1 MKKVLFI
8 VMCVAVCAC
17 SQNKEKKAQEA
28 LFDQIHQDYVESTKY
43 QGIVLKEN
51 ADDAEQTLDV
61 YIKKGEEIT
70 DMTVLSED
78 SRCVQVVFNNYE
90 RVYNIF
96 FPKGEKILTWGT
108 EFIKTSDR
116 AVKLNLIY
124 EK

>member
-1 MKKVLFI
+1 MKKLLLI
-8 VMCVAVCAC
+8 VMCAAMCAC
-17 SQNKEKKAQEA
+17 SQNKKNAQEA
-28 LFDQIHQDYVESTKY
+28 LFDDIHQTYVESTKY
-43 QGIVLKEN
+43 QGIVLDK
-51 ADDAEQTLDV
+51 DIQTLDV
-61 YIKKGEEIT
+61 YIKKGEKIT

-124 EK
+124 E

>member
-1 MKKVLFI
+1 MKKLLFI
-8 VMCVAVCAC
+8 VMCAAMCAC
-17 SQNKEKKAQEA
+17 SQNKEKNAQED
-28 LFDQIHQDYVESTKY
+28 LFNEIHQDYVEMKKY
-43 QGIVLKEN
+43 HGDILKK
-51 ADDAEQTLDV
+51 DV
-61 YIKKGEEIT
+61 KSVDIYIKKGEKIT

-124 EK
+124 E

>member
-1 MKKVLFI
+1 MKKILFI

-17 SQNKEKKAQEA
+17 SQNKKNAQEA
-28 LFDQIHQDYVESTKY
+28 LFDQIHQDYVYATKY
-43 QGIVLKEN
+43 QGVVLESPSK
-51 ADDAEQTLDV
+51 DTQTLDL

>member
-1 MKKVLFI
+1 MKKVLLI
-8 VMCVAVCAC
+8 VMCVAMCAC
-17 SQNKEKKAQEA
+17 SQNKEKNAQED
-28 LFDQIHQDYVESTKY
+28 LFNEIHQDYVEMKKY
-43 QGIVLKEN
+43 HGDILKK
-51 ADDAEQTLDV
+51 DV
-61 YIKKGEEIT
+61 KSVDIYIKKGEKIT

-124 EK
+124 E

>member
-1 MKKVLFI
+1 MKKLLFI
-8 VMCVAVCAC
+8 VMCVAMCAC
-17 SQNKEKKAQEA
+17 SQNKEKNAQEK
-28 LFDQIHQDYVESTKY
+28 LLDDIHQTYVESTKY
-43 QGIVLKEN
+43 QGIVLNK
-51 ADDAEQTLDV
+51 DVQTVDV
-61 YIKKGEEIT
+61 FIKKGEEIT

-124 EK
+124 E

>member
-1 MKKVLFI
+1 MKKILLI
-8 VMCVAVCAC
+8 VMCAAMCAC
-17 SQNKEKKAQEA
+17 SQNKEKSAQEA
-28 LFDQIHQDYVESTKY
+28 LLKDIHQTYVESTKY

-51 ADDAEQTLDV
+51 AGEASQSIDV
-61 YIKKGEEIT
+61 YIKKGEKIT
-70 DMTVLSED
+70 DMTVLSEN

-108 EFIKTSDR
+108 ESIKTSDR

-124 EK
+124 E

>member
-17 SQNKEKKAQEA
+17 SQNKKNAQEA
-28 LFDQIHQDYVESTKY
+28 LLEDIHQTYVESTKY
-43 QGIVLKEN
+43 QGVVLESPSK
-51 ADDAEQTLDV
+51 DTQTLDL

-108 EFIKTSDR
+108 EAIRTSER
-116 AVKLNLIY
+116 VLMLNLIY

>member
-1 MKKVLFI
+1 MKKLLFI
-8 VMCVAVCAC
+8 VMCAAMCAC
-17 SQNKEKKAQEA
+17 SQNKKNAQEA

-43 QGIVLKEN
+43 QGVVLESPLK
-51 ADDAEQTLDV
+51 DTQTLDLYV
-61 YIKKGEEIT
+61 KKGEEIT

-78 SRCVQVVFNNYE
+78 SRCVQVVFNNYK

-108 EFIKTSDR
+108 EAIRTSER
-116 AVKLNLIY
+116 VLMLNLIY